1 MELPVPEILYPVSLV
16 VSGKRCVVVGG
27 GSVAARKVAGLMAAG
42 ADVVVIAPHVCDDVR
57 ALGVEVIERP
67 YLPGDL
73 DPAWLVISATGDPET
88 NRAVYA
94 DGHRARVWVNAA
106 DDPAACSFTL
116 PAVVRQG
123 PVSVAVS
130 TSGYSPALA
139 GWIKEQIA
147 EKLGPEIAL
156 LAELLS
162 EARDELKA
170 AGRSTETVDWRRAL
184 DSDMLDLIRTGR
196 TALARERLQA
206 CLSS

>member
-1 MELPVPEILYPVSLV
+1 
-16 VSGKRCVVVGG
+16 
-27 GSVAARKVAGLMAAG
+27 
-42 ADVVVIAPHVCDDVR
+42 VR

-67 YLPGDL
+67 YLRGDL
-73 DPAWLVISATGDPET
+73 ETAWLVISATGDPET
-88 NRAVYA
+88 NRQVYA
-94 DGHRARVWVNAA
+94 DGRDARVWVNAA
-106 DDPAACSFTL
+106 DDPDACSFTL

-147 EKLGPEIAL
+147 DKLGPEIAL

-170 AGRSTETVDWRRAL
+170 AGRSTEAVDWRRAL
-184 DSDMLDLIRTGR
+184 DSDMLDLIRSGR

>member
-1 MELPVPEILYPVSLV
+1 MLYPVSLV

-27 GSVAARKVAGLMAAG
+27 GSVAARKAAGLMAAG
-42 ADVVVIAPHVCDDVR
+42 ADVVVIAPNVCDEVG
-57 ALGVEVIERP
+57 ALGVEVIKRP
-67 YLPGDL
+67 YRSGDL
-73 DPAWLVISATGDPET
+73 DSAWLAISATGDPVT
-88 NRAVYA
+88 NRQVYA
-94 DGHRARVWVNAA
+94 DGRLARVWVNAA
-106 DDPAACSFTL
+106 DDPDACSFTL

-170 AGRSTETVDWRRAL
+170 AGRSTEAVDWRRAL
-184 DSDMLDLIRTGR
+184 DSDMLDLIRTGQ
-196 TALARERLQA
+196 TAQARERLQA